1 MKILKKII
9 ILIISA
15 FFLLSINVVH
25 SKDNLI
31 LSGHINYLS
40 ETDISCLRIYNY
52 QFNQENIVDND
63 FSVSDALLLETI
75 TVDNNGLF
83 KYEYCLEGNVL
94 IVDIDTI
101 PYGYGID
108 KKMVI
113 VKSIYDDAIFTLSEV
128 KKIDIINE
136 NVVLFNYDGDRVF
149 AKINVTQNSDYKII
163 KCYDLEVEYSEDYC
177 DCAFINNCLNDY
189 ENDLNCTN
197 RSLPNDISNRPYH
210 TTYYNRFQ
218 IYYDNINQNMLQLQ
232 VIADILY
239 DVENY
244 YIGSMLCQYPSSEN
258 NGLLYIAF
266 FDGDYDSHAFA
277 SIISGTNNSYIY
289 ISTNCFSGNLQYY
302 LRYTLAHEY
311 YHTLQNLYFG
321 GKTITNMVWFFE
333 SSAEAASFIY
343 LNQCTDLSNEEK
355 SYLSNVK
362 QNSIRLF
369 CLNSA
374 FNTFS
379 ATDSLTTLTN
389 ANYRYYSF
397 VFPLYI
403 HQVYGGWSTFKKI
416 FDRGNLLNSFD
427 GLNIYVDTLNYDC
440 NYNITS
446 FASLYQ
452 DFMTFFIDAKNNY
465 NISSSFSTI
474 FDDNR
479 IYNSNV
485 MVNDYD
491 SFSSKTVS
499 PLSFAVYRFD
509 HKNKTHLKNTVVL
522 EFSGDNIAT
531 ISSNTKV
538 VIKRGNTT
546 TGYTNVTSYNIS
558 STNSVNTYNI
568 TFGLNVYDYCVV
580 MVINKGTSSY
590 NCSLSYDAT
599 YLPYDGAEYM
609 IGCVNGSSIK
619 YMTIPLDEYNCT
631 TVFRNVYL
639 HDELLNNLGQCFMI
653 KENASGQY
661 YILTKATSYYPED
674 FPNMRIDINNS
685 NIHTICDGYNNDSIF
700 GFYNVNSYYFK
711 IYKYNYSTN
720 VIKAVNFN
728 NGSNSLNQ
736 LSSNGNIIL
745 SSSFNNTYL
754 EKWRFYPVEGV

>member
-1 MKILKKII
+1 MKIFKKII

-31 LSGHINYLS
+31 LNGCINVIG
-40 ETDISCLRIYNY
+40 ETDVRGLRIYNY
-52 QFNQENIVDND
+52 QFNQKNIVDDD
-63 FSVSDALLLETI
+63 FSVTDALLLETI
-75 TVDNNGLF
+75 TVDNKELF
-83 KYEYCLEGNVL
+83 KYEFCSEGNVL
-94 IVDIDTI
+94 IVDIDTL

-108 KKMVI
+108 KKVVI

-128 KKIDIINE
+128 EKIDIINE

-149 AKINVTQNSDYKII
+149 AKIDITQNSDYQIVN
-163 KCYDLEVEYSEDYC
+163 CYDLKMEYYVNYYL
-177 DCAFINNCLNDY
+177 DCIFDNDCRNDF
-189 ENDLNCTN
+189 ENDLSYNN
-197 RSLPNDISNRPYH
+197 RSLPDIITDRTYQA
-210 TTYYNRFQ
+210 TYYGRFV
-218 IYYDNINQNMLQLQ
+218 IYYDNLTSSQLQL
-232 VIADILY
+232 IADIMY
-239 DVENY
+239 DIEDY
-244 YIGSMLCQYPSSEN
+244 YTSSMSCQYPSTEN
-258 NGLLYIAF
+258 NGLLYITC
-266 FDGDYDSHAFA
+266 FDGNYDYFA
-277 SIISGTNNSYIY
+277 YAQYLSLTYSYIY
-289 ISTNCFSGNLQYY
+289 LDEKCFNEDMALNI
-302 LRYTLAHEY
+302 RHMLAHEY
-311 YHTLQNLYFG
+311 FHTLQNYYFG
-321 GKTITNMVWFFE
+321 GINISNRVWFYE
-333 SSAEAASFIY
+333 SSAEAASVIY
-343 LNQCTDLSNEEK
+343 LNNCISLTNDEKSFLSNTI
-355 SYLSNVK
+355 
-362 QNSIRLF
+362 QNNIRLF

-427 GLNIYVDTLNYDC
+427 ALNIYVDTLNYDC

-452 DFMTFFIDAKNNY
+452 EFMTFFIDAKNNY
-465 NISSSFSTI
+465 NVSSFFSTI

-491 SFSSKTVS
+491 SFSSKIVS

-509 HKNKTHLKNTVVL
+509 HKNKTHLENTVVL
-522 EFSGDNIAT
+522 EFSGDSIAT

-538 VIKRGNTT
+538 VIKRGNSI

-568 TFGLNVYDYCVV
+568 TFGLNDYDYCVV

-631 TVFRNVYL
+631 TIYQNVYL
-639 HDELLNNLGQCFMI
+639 YDALLNNLGQCFKI
-653 KENASGQY
+653 KENNNGQY

-674 FPNMRIDINNS
+674 FPNMRIGINIS

-711 IYKYNYSTN
+711 IYKYNYSSN

-728 NGSNSLNQ
+728 NGSNLLDQ
-736 LSSNGNIIL
+736 LSSNGNIVL

-754 EKWRFYPVEGV
+754 EKWRFYPL